1 MSQEQDQALLKR
13 FEPVI
18 RYTPGEQFFP
28 IDVDRFVRHCSLWV
42 QRPEQPPK
50 LIVPEGE
57 LTLEQLGQPRLDDF
71 GSVHFLKFIDP
82 LNLSDLAR
90 YRLKE
95 GLRYLRREDPK
106 DVFHAGRGRLA
117 RVGYGSRFIDALFSL
132 TLVMRGRVPGDMA
145 AAAALTH
152 SSMLEENESYTY
164 YGRVVRRD
172 GWVVL
177 QYWYFYPFNNWR
189 SGYFGVNDHEGDWET
204 ACIYLYENDEGEVKP
219 EWVAYSVHDFT
230 GDDLRRRWDD
240 PEVKKIGWHPVIHAG
255 AGSHA
260 GYFEAGEYLTEIEL
274 AILSPIA
281 NLARW
286 IERLTR
292 RALRLSQSEE
302 DSLASRFAF
311 NFFRVPFVDYARGNG
326 VAIGPY
332 QKKEWTQ
339 RVLLDPIPDWVSNF
353 RGLWGFYARDP
364 ISGENA
370 PGGPMYNRDGS
381 VRRSWYDPLGW
392 AGLDK
397 ILPPNISVQRAR
409 QRHISIRANNDEL
422 ARSIESKNLLLHDL
436 GLEMKAMLGQPH
448 LQKLHDDYEER
459 IELLSNEVDEMRAQL
474 AKDQAL
480 LEALELYASEHEEG
494 LRGPMRAHIRRPH
507 HRSSQAGLRRS
518 MVVETWSAIS
528 IGLAMVS
535 FVGIIL
541 FARQYIFS
549 GMIILISLMV
559 FVEASFR
566 RRLVNLVNSITIA
579 LAVVAA
585 LVIIFEFF
593 WLIVEVGVLFA
604 GMYIIWENLRE
615 LWT

>member
-1 MSQEQDQALLKR
+1 MKTQDDQALLRR

-28 IDVDRFVRHCSLWV
+28 IDVGSYVERCSLWV
-42 QRPEQPPK
+42 QRPDQLPE
-50 LIVPEGE
+50 LIIPEGE
-57 LTLEQLGQPRLDDF
+57 LSLQKLGQPYLDDF

-82 LNLSDLAR
+82 LNISALAA

-95 GLRYLRREDPK
+95 GLRYLRRKDPH
-106 DVFHAGRGRLA
+106 DVFQAGRGRLA
-117 RVGYGSRFIDALFSL
+117 RVGYGSRFLDALFSL

-145 AAAALTH
+145 AAAALTQT
-152 SSMLEENESYTY
+152 SMLEENEVYTY
-164 YGRVVRRD
+164 YGRVQRRD
-172 GWVVL
+172 GWTVL

-204 ACIYLYENDEGEVKP
+204 ACIYLYENEEGKLIP
-219 EWVAYSVHDFT
+219 EWVAYSVHDFS

-240 PEVKKIGWHPVIHAG
+240 QEVKKIGWHPVIHAG

-260 GYFEAGEYLTEIEL
+260 GYFEPGEYLTEIEL

-281 NLARW
+281 TFARW
-286 IERLTR
+286 IERQWR
-292 RALRLSQSEE
+292 RALRLSLSEE
-302 DSLASRFAF
+302 DSLARRFAF
-311 NFFRVPFVDYARGNG
+311 NYFRVPFVDYARGTG

-332 QKKEWTQ
+332 QEKEWSQTI
-339 RVLLDPIPDWVSNF
+339 VLDPVPDWVRNY

-397 ILPPNISVQRAR
+397 ILPPNVSAQRSR
-409 QRHISIRANNDEL
+409 QRQISIQARNDEL
-422 ARSIESKNLLLHDL
+422 VQSIKSRNLLLHDL

-448 LQKLHDDYEER
+448 LQTLHDEYEER
-459 IELLSNEVDEMRAQL
+459 IELLSEEIDAMRAQL

-480 LEALELYASEHEEG
+480 LEALERYASEHEEG
-494 LRGPMRAHIRRPH
+494 LRGPMRAHIRRPR
-507 HRSSQAGLRRS
+507 HRSSHAGLRRS
-518 MVVETWSAIS
+518 VVVETWSAVS

-535 FVGIIL
+535 FVGISL
-541 FARQYIFS
+541 FARQYLFS
-549 GMIILISLMV
+549 GIVILVSLML

-579 LAVVAA
+579 LAVMAA

-593 WLIVEVGVLFA
+593 WVIVEIGVLLA